1 MEELTS
7 AAKTIVALEPED
19 ILLDNCIKKLLSNE
33 QFMARIV
40 KGCVDECKNLSYEQ
54 ITALLG
60 DVEFMRIP
68 VEPGLENA
76 IMSGELAQ
84 EDYVAGEELVKFDI
98 LSWIMAPVRL
108 SDSKTDFVKLYI
120 NIEGQKAERPGYDI
134 SERGIFYMCR
144 EISRQ
149 CGKEFTLS
157 KNDPVKYG
165 GLKKVYSIWICPET
179 PEKRAGT
186 IETISL
192 QKEVEK
198 NGMVVSSSTIEDRYD
213 IMCLKI
219 IRLSKNHTYTQSS
232 GELIGFLTD
241 LVNDE
246 MSKQEKL
253 DSLAGH
259 GVRITK
265 TIEQEVRQMTAYSQ
279 SIAEKNMAKG
289 VLKGR
294 TEGQNLLAEA
304 VQKLR
309 NGVTKEE
316 LARQGYDEHTILLA
330 LGIK

>member
-76 IMSGELAQ
+76 VLSGELAQ

-98 LSWIMAPVRL
+98 LSWIMAPVKL

-157 KNDPVKYG
+157 KDDPVKYG

-213 IMCLKI
+213 IMYLKI

-241 LVNDE
+241 LVND
-246 MSKQEKL
+246 
-253 DSLAGH
+253 
-259 GVRITK
+259 
-265 TIEQEVRQMTAYSQ
+265 
-279 SIAEKNMAKG
+279 
-289 VLKGR
+289 
-294 TEGQNLLAEA
+294 
-304 VQKLR
+304 
-309 NGVTKEE
+309 
-316 LARQGYDEHTILLA
+316 
-330 LGIK
+330 